1 MLFRSN
7 DTATTEIYTGWYAL
21 SLHDALPISLAPNVE
36 ALHFFLGRLYR
47 KTDHKEEA
55 AREFAEAARIA
66 GTQTD
71 ASVPN
76 LEVPE

>member
-1 MLFRSN
+1 M
-7 DTATTEIYTGWYAL
+7 A
-21 SLHDALPISLAPNVE
+21 ISLAPNVE
-36 ALHFFLGRLYR
+36 SLHFFLGRLYR
-47 KTDHKEEA
+47 KTDHRDEA
-55 AREFAEAARIA
+55 AREFAEAARIS